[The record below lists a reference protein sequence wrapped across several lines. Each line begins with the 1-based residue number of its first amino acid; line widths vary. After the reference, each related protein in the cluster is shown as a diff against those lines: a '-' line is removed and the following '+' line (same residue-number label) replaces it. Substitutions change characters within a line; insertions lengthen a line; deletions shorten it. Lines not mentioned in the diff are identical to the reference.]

1 MCVSLMISDAEY
13 IFMCLSV
20 ISRSSLEKC
29 LFRSSATFLTRLC
42 VLFCFDV
49 DLYEFFVYFG
59 H

>member
-1 MCVSLMISDAEY
+1 MCVSLMISDVEY
-13 IFMCLSV
+13 LFMCRSSV
-20 ISRSSLEKC
+20 GSLEKC